1 MKGLELSEA
10 FYEEYGRPMLENQ
23 FPDLLPYLAVGL
35 FGSGSEC
42 FGFDDEISRDH
53 DFEPGFCLFLP
64 DEETVDRRSA
74 FLLERAYAK
83 LPRSFR
89 GFQRSVI
96 LPVGGARHGVFRT
109 SEFFMKTAGTS
120 DGELSLEQWLTI
132 PEEALAEA
140 TNGKVFFDNYG
151 EVTAIRRSLAA
162 FPEDIR
168 LKRLA
173 GNLLLMAQAGQYNY
187 PRCLGHGE
195 PAAAQMAVYEF
206 VKSTLTTVFL
216 LNGRYQPY
224 YKWVFRAMR
233 VLPALSELVDPL
245 ESLLTTDNRAE
256 TIPAKTQSI
265 EDISASIAQRLK
277 EMELSRVGGQELERH
292 AYSVNDRIQNAELR
306 NMHILS
312 AV

>member
-10 FYEEYGRPMLENQ
+10 FYEEYGRPMLISQ

-96 LPVGGARHGVFRT
+96 LPVGGARHGVLRT

-233 VLPALSELVDPL
+233 VLPELSELADPL

-265 EDISASIAQRLK
+265 EDISDSIAQRLK
-277 EMELSRVGGQELERH
+277 EMELSRVGGRELERH

>member
-96 LPVGGARHGVFRT
+96 LPVGGARHGVLRT

-233 VLPALSELVDPL
+233 VLPALSKLADPL

-277 EMELSRVGGQELERH
+277 EMELSRVGGRELERH